1 MPDSDRQLVPG
12 APPLPR
18 PPRPSRPS
26 RRRSWLRYNWPKVFI
41 HLLLIVLG
49 VLNIYPFFW
58 MLGTSVKAE
67 AEASNNRLTPVPERK
82 YKLSDDFEL
91 SEVLPTALQPGLAEA
106 GADARGDLLNALKK
120 KLEVLHHLQR
130 AAWDFNV
137 RRHVEQIKGGT
148 AGLGALLQAGALVHD
163 EANHSY
169 WPGEELWTGRAD
181 YDDPAVARTA
191 EELREYYSITADDY
205 AQIAGLEPARA
216 QAHLADLLHGAGAP
230 LRPLPPTGEDH
241 TAGAE
246 QPPARYG
253 LSPGARGRIYKDL
266 YPRQILAMWSMH
278 EENIRRHESRATFA
292 TDRWSPEDY
301 RKNTSLHS
309 IDRAADELHELVS
322 AGVLSDGTFQWMNYW
337 VVLKEEN
344 FILHFLTSL
353 VITAAV
359 VVLTVFVSSM
369 LGYALAR
376 IRFPGKMV
384 VLGVMISAAVL
395 PGEARIIPIFK
406 MLMAIRA
413 MENLWGMVL
422 WLSSFGVGNALL
434 MAAFFLTLPRDVDE
448 AAEVD
453 GAGTWRKFFD
463 VALPMARPIMVT
475 VGLFAFLTAWN
486 NFLVPLVCTISRPSM
501 QPLAVAVYNF
511 QQGRA
516 GKWHQINAAAA
527 LMIVPV
533 ILMFLLVQKHVVR
546 SIAVGAVKG

>member
-1 MPDSDRQLVPG
+1 MAETKEQLIPG
-12 APPLPR
+12 APP
-18 PPRPSRPS
+18 PPRQPQPS
-26 RRRSWLRYNWPKVFI
+26 RRASWLRYNWPKVFI
-41 HLLLIVLG
+41 HLLLVVLG

-67 AEASNNRLTPVPERK
+67 AEASNNRLKPIPERK
-82 YKLSDDFEL
+82 YKLSENFGL
-91 SEVLPTALQPGLAEA
+91 SDVLPTALQPGLDETD
-106 GADARGDLLNALKK
+106 ADARGDLLNALKK
-120 KLEVLHHLQR
+120 TLQVLHHLQR
-130 AAWDFNV
+130 AGWDFNV
-137 RRHVEQIKGGT
+137 RRHVVQLKGET
-148 AGLGALLQAGALVHD
+148 ASFDELLDAGALVHD
-163 EANHSY
+163 KANHSY
-169 WPGEELWTGRAD
+169 WPSEDVWAGRAE
-181 YDDPAVARTA
+181 YDDPALARTA
-191 EELREYYSITADDY
+191 AKLREYYSITADDY
-205 AQIAGLEPARA
+205 AQIAGLEPTDARRDLG
-216 QAHLADLLHGAGAP
+216 HLLHSAGAP
-230 LRPLPPTGEDH
+230 LRPLSPAGENH
-241 TAGAE
+241 TAAAE

-253 LSPGARGRIYKDL
+253 LSPPARGRIYKDL
-266 YPRQILAMWSMH
+266 YPRQILAMWSMRN
-278 EENIRRHESRATFA
+278 ENIRRHESRATFA
-292 TDRWSPEDY
+292 TDRWSPQDY
-301 RKNTSLHS
+301 RKNTALDSV
-309 IDRAADELHELVS
+309 DRADRELRGLVA
-322 AGVLSDGTFQWMNYW
+322 AGLLDDGTFQWMNYW

-344 FILHFLTSL
+344 FILHFLTSM

-395 PGEARIIPIFK
+395 PAEARIIPIFK
-406 MLMAIRA
+406 MLMAIHA

-422 WLSSFGVGNALL
+422 WLTSFGVGNALL

>member
-1 MPDSDRQLVPG
+1 MPETNGQLVPG
-12 APPLPR
+12 APPAPTK
-18 PPRPSRPS
+18 PPS
-26 RRRSWLRYNWPKVFI
+26 RRASWLRYNWPKVFI

-67 AEASNNRLTPVPERK
+67 AEASNNRLKPIPERK
-82 YKLSDDFEL
+82 YKLSEDFEL
-91 SEVLPTALQPGLAEA
+91 SDVLPTALQPGLAEA
-106 GADARGDLLNALKK
+106 DPQQRGELLNALKK
-120 KLEVLHHLQR
+120 KLQVLHYLQR

-137 RRHVEQIKGGT
+137 RRYVEQLEGDT
-148 AGLGALLQAGALVHD
+148 AGFDELLDAGVLVHD
-163 EANHSY
+163 EDEHSY
-169 WPGEELWTGRAD
+169 WPGEELWLGRAD
-181 YDDPAVARTA
+181 YDDPAVAQTA
-191 EELREYYSITADDY
+191 AKLRRYYSITAADY
-205 AQIAGLEPARA
+205 AQIAGLEPAQAR
-216 QAHLADLLHGAGAP
+216 AHLADLLHAAGAP
-230 LRPLPPTGEDH
+230 LRPM
-241 TAGAE
+241 
-246 QPPARYG
+246 PPAGVDNADGQAPDRYG
-253 LSPGARGRIYKDL
+253 LSPPARGRLYKDL
-266 YPRQILAMWSMH
+266 YPRQILALWSMRD
-278 EENIRRHESRATFA
+278 ENIRRHESRATFA

-301 RKNTSLHS
+301 RKNSALDS
-309 IDRAADELHELVS
+309 VERAAGELRDLVA
-322 AGVLSDGTFQWMNYW
+322 AGLLEDGTFQLMNYW

-344 FILHFLTSL
+344 FILHFFTSV

-359 VVLTVFVSSM
+359 VVLTVFISSM

-422 WLSSFGVGNALL
+422 WLTSFGVGNALL

-546 SIAVGAVKG
+546 SIA